1 MPYVADWNEKYAG
14 PGFTIVGV
22 HTPEFSYEKLTE
34 NVVEAAGKLGVV
46 WPIAQDN
53 DYRTW
58 RSYDN
63 IYWPAKYLI
72 DASGVI
78 RFTHFG
84 EGRYEQTEHHIRALM
99 EEAGREPPD
108 VTVGRQES

>member
-1 MPYVADWNEKYAG
+1 MPYLRNWNERYSGDA
-14 PGFTIVGV
+14 FTIVGV
-22 HTPEFSYEKLTE
+22 HTPEFEFEKVTE
-34 NVVEAAGKLGVV
+34 NVVEAAAELGVV

-63 IYWPAKYLI
+63 RYWPAKYLV
-72 DASGVI
+72 DAGGVI

-84 EGRYEQTEHHIRALM
+84 EGAYERTEHHIRTLI
-99 EEAGREPPD
+99 EEAGYPVPD
-108 VTVGRQES
+108 VPVGASDS